1 MHVKEINKIRDP
13 GVKLATDKLP
23 ATKAM
28 GCFFKM

>member
-13 GVKLATDKLP
+13 GVNPAADKLP

-28 GCFFKM
+28 GYFF